1 MSKKKLTLEDLKKL
15 GNSYGGAQAVTESVD
30 SKQDDAEGA
39 QSGKHGI
46 EYSGTKRTPYI
57 SAPAKDKSAKK

>member
-15 GNSYGGAQAVTESVD
+15 GNSYGGAGAVEEVAET
-30 SKQDDAEGA
+30 KRDDAEGA

-57 SAPAKDKSAKK
+57 SAPVKDKVLKK